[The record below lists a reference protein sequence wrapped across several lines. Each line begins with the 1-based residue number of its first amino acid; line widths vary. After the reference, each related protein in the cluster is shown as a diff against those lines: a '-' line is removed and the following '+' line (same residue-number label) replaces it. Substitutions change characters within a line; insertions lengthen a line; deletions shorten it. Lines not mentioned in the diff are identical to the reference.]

1 MQFSIALIS
10 SLLAFATAAPAPVE
24 VAAVSI
30 AERTIMFPEC
40 SAACILFCMSQANP
54 LCAATCIGICASTV
68 EPGTPIEGIDAGEGA
83 SLVFHADGK
92 DLSGSVW

>member
-24 VAAVSI
+24 VAAVSM
-30 AERTIMFPEC
+30 AER
-40 SAACILFCMSQANP
+40 ANP